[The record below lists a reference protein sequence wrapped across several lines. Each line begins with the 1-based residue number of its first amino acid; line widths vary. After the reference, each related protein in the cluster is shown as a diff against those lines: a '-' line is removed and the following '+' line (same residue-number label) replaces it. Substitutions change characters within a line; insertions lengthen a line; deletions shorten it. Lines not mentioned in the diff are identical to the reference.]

1 MLLVKIK
8 PFFFFFGG
16 KEYLKV
22 TELSFVVVCFC
33 IEYLLDRPEG
43 IWITHFSVL
52 LNLSVL
58 VVFNTQFPL
67 LLMFISLQVKYFCIT
82 MSY

>member
-1 MLLVKIK
+1 MKIK
-8 PFFFFFGG
+8 PFFFFFGE
-16 KEYLKV
+16 KEFRKV
-22 TELSFVVVCFC
+22 TELSFVVVVCFC

-67 LLMFISLQVKYFCIT
+67 ILMFISLQVKYFCIP